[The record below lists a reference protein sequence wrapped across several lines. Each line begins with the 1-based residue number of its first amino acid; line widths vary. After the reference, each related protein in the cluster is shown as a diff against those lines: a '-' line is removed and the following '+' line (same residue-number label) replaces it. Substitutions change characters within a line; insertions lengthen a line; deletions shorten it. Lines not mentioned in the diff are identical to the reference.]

1 MEQYKFYIEQ
11 IPNENEP
18 DKKTIDKVDDQDEQL
33 IDQINIPKYTG
44 RKRKRKSKRKR
55 KIRKYNK
62 HLKIASTK
70 FSTKSRKVFYG
81 KSLEYKRP
89 QKGITNP
96 KNDFLKKYKNIYD
109 LVYKYF
115 DDKVSHFISQRVIEL
130 KNAFVDFALI
140 IINLLILG
148 DGKNQWQLVGID
160 YKTFCANLTKG
171 FIDYYLD
178 KKLDELFILFQTK
191 NEGELKDNNKKVINY
206 IRSNREKELFA
217 NEYLD
222 KNFYELV
229 EDFNKKRL
237 NKYLIE
243 KEGELYNEYKKKGKQ
258 IADIEVRIKAYDTLI
273 RTLCINFREYSE
285 SIQGRKKK
293 EKKEEI
299 ILSPYFDS

>member
-1 MEQYKFYIEQ
+1 MDDYLKFADN
-11 IPNENEP
+11 IPNGNEQ
-18 DKKTIDKVDDQDEQL
+18 DNKTIDKDGNQDDKLMAITIPNKNGEEEKIEIKDE
-33 IDQINIPKYTG
+33 PPTKYTT
-44 RKRKRKSKRKR
+44 KTV
-55 KIRKYNK
+55 KIP
-62 HLKIASTK
+62 
-70 FSTKSRKVFYG
+70 YG
-81 KSLEYKRP
+81 KFIDY
-89 QKGITNP
+89 NMP
-96 KNDFLKKYKNIYD
+96 KNEISNPINLFFQVHKDIYY
-109 LVYKYF
+109 LVYVYF
-115 DDKVSHFISQRVIEL
+115 DDKVSHFVSQRVIEL
-130 KNAFVDFALI
+130 KKAFVDFALI

-160 YKTFCANLTKG
+160 YKTFCVNLTKG

-178 KKLDELFILFQTK
+178 KKLDELFIIFQTK

-229 EDFNKKRL
+229 EEFNKKRL

-243 KEGELYNEYKKKGKQ
+243 KEGELYNEYVKKGKQ

-273 RTLCINFREYSE
+273 RTLSINFREYSE

-299 ILSPYFDS
+299 ILSPYFDFLKL

>member
-1 MEQYKFYIEQ
+1 MK
-11 IPNENEP
+11 IP
-18 DKKTIDKVDDQDEQL
+18 
-33 IDQINIPKYTG
+33 
-44 RKRKRKSKRKR
+44 
-55 KIRKYNK
+55 
-62 HLKIASTK
+62 
-70 FSTKSRKVFYG
+70 YG
-81 KSLEYKRP
+81 KFIDY
-89 QKGITNP
+89 NMP
-96 KNDFLKKYKNIYD
+96 KNEISNPINLFFQVHKDIYY
-109 LVYKYF
+109 LVYVYF
-115 DDKVSHFISQRVIEL
+115 DDKVSHFVSQRVIEL
-130 KNAFVDFALI
+130 KKAFVDFALI

-178 KKLDELFILFQTK
+178 KKLDELFIIFQTK

>member
-1 MEQYKFYIEQ
+1 MDDYLKFVDN
-11 IPNENEP
+11 IPNGNEQ
-18 DKKTIDKVDDQDEQL
+18 DNKTIDKDGNQDDKLMAITIPNHNREEEEKKIEKKDE
-33 IDQINIPKYTG
+33 PPTKYTT
-44 RKRKRKSKRKR
+44 KTV
-55 KIRKYNK
+55 KIP
-62 HLKIASTK
+62 
-70 FSTKSRKVFYG
+70 YG
-81 KSLEYKRP
+81 KFIDY
-89 QKGITNP
+89 NMP
-96 KNDFLKKYKNIYD
+96 KNEISNPINLFFQVHKDIYY
-109 LVYKYF
+109 LVYVNF
-115 DDKVSHFISQRVIEL
+115 DDKVSHFVSQRVIEL
-130 KNAFVDFALI
+130 KKAFVDFALI

-148 DGKNQWQLVGID
+148 GGKNQWQLVGID
-160 YKTFCANLTKG
+160 YKTFSANLTKG

-293 EKKEEI
+293 KKKKK
-299 ILSPYFDS
+299 